1 MFKQLNTG
9 GKIQLKIY
17 TLKKS
22 STYNTLTTLYCE
34 QHTVKRTLGLQHN
47 VTHDKV
53 KKKAQTEQANA
64 EGQLPRMLW
73 IMPNN
78 KEQIKHQKYGNHN
91 QNIQEIKNNKL
102 EHQPQQ
108 RNHWYCS
115 NP

>member
-53 KKKAQTEQANA
+53 KKKHKLSKQMQKGSYPACCESCQT
-64 EGQLPRMLW
+64 
-73 IMPNN
+73 
-78 KEQIKHQKYGNHN
+78 
-91 QNIQEIKNNKL
+91 IKNK
-102 EHQPQQ
+102 
-108 RNHWYCS
+108 
-115 NP
+115 